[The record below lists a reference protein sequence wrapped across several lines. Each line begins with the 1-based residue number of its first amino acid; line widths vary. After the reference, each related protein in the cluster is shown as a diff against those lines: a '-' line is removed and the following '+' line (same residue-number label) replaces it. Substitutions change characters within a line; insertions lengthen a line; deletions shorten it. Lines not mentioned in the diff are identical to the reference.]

1 MKKNNRDQTKI
12 GKAKEDKTKEGKTEE
27 GKAKEDKTEEGKAK
41 EDKTEE
47 GKAKEEIIFD
57 SSMVRLS
64 RKKNKKGEYI
74 YFKNNEELKKEI
86 NNFGKQEGYSKNDFN
101 YEITK
106 EVEKFI
112 GKRFDNIVFLAGAG
126 TSVIMT
132 ENGDIDSKYGKTM
145 KGIAKIIYDDLSGSK
160 EPDSEDLYS
169 LMDFAKVTHYKNLSI
184 DSNDNKQKKD
194 ENNKNKDIKEKDE
207 NNKNKD
213 IKVKDENNKNKDI
226 KEKDEN
232 NKNKDIKE
240 KEKFLEDF
248 DLENFLSNVIR
259 FEPYVNEDKES
270 KGKYKNTKNK
280 ILEII
285 KENTQYPYDTNSD
298 KEVLSNH
305 IALLN
310 ILSNMV
316 EAPNKLSVV
325 TTNYDTFFE
334 DAAAEANYTVFDGFK
349 FLSKPEFDSDM
360 FNWNLVKEV
369 PNIKTRELEYNK
381 RVFNLIK
388 IHGSRNWER
397 TEENKIV
404 RVAKNESSDSDKT
417 VMIFPSSEKYAQSYQ
432 EPYFDLFTKFQELLK
447 RENTLLITAGFSFS
461 DNHIFRM
468 VKEAVINNKE
478 LALLVTDYDIE
489 KIEKK
494 NRNWKDLQSLKS
506 AYPKVAFLKATL
518 NKDLIRFLGGSS
530 ND

>member
-27 GKAKEDKTEEGKAK
+27 GKAKEG
-41 EDKTEE
+41 KTEE

-184 DSNDNKQKKD
+184 DSNDNKQ
-194 ENNKNKDIKEKDE
+194 
-207 NNKNKD
+207 
-213 IKVKDENNKNKDI
+213 
-226 KEKDEN
+226 EKDEN

-248 DLENFLSNVIR
+248 DLEDFLSNVIR
-259 FEPYVNEDKES
+259 FEPYVNEGKES